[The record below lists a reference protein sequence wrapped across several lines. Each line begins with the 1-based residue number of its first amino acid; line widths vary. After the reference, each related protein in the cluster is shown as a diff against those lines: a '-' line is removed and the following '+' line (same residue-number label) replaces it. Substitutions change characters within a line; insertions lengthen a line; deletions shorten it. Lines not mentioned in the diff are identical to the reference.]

1 MASRRLLSKAM
12 TAVTQAIPTL
22 PDSGPLPWR
31 SSFSALTVR
40 NFRIFCGANVLA
52 MTATWMQR
60 VAQDW
65 LVLQLT
71 GSAALVGITVF
82 VQFAPMLFLGL
93 FGGVIVDRYPKR
105 LLLMGTQGTVG
116 AVSLVLA
123 ILSLT
128 GTVVVWQ
135 VWVAALVIGI
145 TTVVDNP
152 ARQVFANELVGPAHL
167 RNAIT
172 LNSST
177 FQLGM
182 LLGPAVSGLLIVAV
196 GGGWSFAMNAAAC
209 AVTVF
214 ALTRLRVAEFYPHT
228 PTPRRSGQ
236 LREGL
241 RYVAAKPT
249 ILWPV
254 VMVSFLSVFTLTMPV
269 LLTAFASDVFHV
281 GAAGYGLLNSLF
293 AVGAL
298 SGAVLSTRR
307 RTLRLRT
314 VIICGGIWAVLQV
327 AASFM
332 PSEATFGAALIA
344 CGVAN
349 QFFFMAGNPLIQLS
363 SNTAIR
369 GRVMAVYVLVLLGG
383 QALGGPLMGTLVD
396 LAGAQTAMLLS
407 GLVPALA
414 AAGIGL
420 LLAHRGALHLAL
432 SWRHATPHL
441 SIQPR

>member
-1 MASRRLLSKAM
+1 MDVAPVPWESM
-12 TAVTQAIPTL
+12 TAVTQAIPTVTT
-22 PDSGPLPWR
+22 GPLPWR

-60 VAQDW
+60 IAQDW

-71 GSAALVGITVF
+71 GSAALVGVTVF

-93 FGGVIVDRYPKR
+93 YGGVIVDRYPKR
-105 LLLMGTQGTVG
+105 LLLMGTQGAVG
-116 AVSLVLA
+116 LVSLVLA
-123 ILSLT
+123 VLSLT
-128 GTVVVWQ
+128 GAVAVWQ
-135 VWVAALVIGI
+135 VWLAALVIGL

-196 GGGWSFAMNAAAC
+196 GGGWSFAINAVAC

-214 ALTRLRVAEFYPHT
+214 ALTRLRVSELHPHT

-241 RYVAAKPT
+241 HYVAAKPT

-269 LLTAFASDVFHV
+269 LLTAYASDVFRI

-293 AVGAL
+293 AIGAL

-314 VIICGGIWAVLQV
+314 VIICGGVWALLQV
-327 AASFM
+327 TASFM

-349 QFFFMAGNPLIQLS
+349 QFFFMAV
-363 SNTAIR
+363 R

-383 QALGGPLMGTLVD
+383 QALGGPLMGGLVD
-396 LAGAQTAMLLS
+396 LAGAQSAMLLS

-414 AAGIGL
+414 ATGIGL
-420 LLAHRGALHLAL
+420 LLARRGALHLAL

-441 SIQPR
+441 SIEPR